1 MRRTILSAGFAI
13 GMMLLV
19 AAPASATAPDR
30 EFDSFSFSDSADCG
44 SFIDDYAGTVTIRST
59 TFFDAAGNPIMA
71 RGKVMQRETD
81 TNSETGK
88 SVLVKGSYTESV
100 DLVTG
105 IRRTTG
111 QVFMGVG
118 GKGANAIHDTGL
130 VIFNDITGEVIKV
143 AGPHTV
149 LAGGNAPF
157 CKALR

>member
-13 GMMLLV
+13 GMMLVV

-44 SFIDDYAGTVTIRST
+44 SFTDDYAGTVTIRTT
-59 TFFDAAGNPIMA
+59 TFFDADGNPIMV
-71 RGKVMQRETD
+71 RRKFLQRETD
-81 TNSETGK
+81 TNSETGT
-88 SVLVKGSYTESV
+88 SVRVKGSYTESI
-100 DLVTG
+100 DLPTG

-118 GKGANAIHDTGL
+118 GKGANVIHDTGL
-130 VIFNDITGEVIKV
+130 VIFNDITSEVIKV

-149 LAGGNAPF
+149 LEGGNEPF
-157 CKALR
+157 CQALS